1 MNQNT
6 DDKKKSAKHKAEQL
20 WQTLKQ
26 ERDDIHLQMHLA
38 QSEVKD
44 QWKELEDQ
52 WQHISRKMHNE
63 KVKLKTAREAA
74 KESNEDIA
82 ESLHQLMN
90 DIKAG
95 YHNIREKMR

>member
-26 ERDDIHLQMHLA
+26 ERDD
-38 QSEVKD
+38 
-44 QWKELEDQ
+44 
-52 WQHISRKMHNE
+52 E
-63 KVKLKTAREAA
+63 KVKLKTARGAA